1 MYDPVP
7 RSNTLISELLRDGSS
22 GAEIPTQGTA
32 ILTFSLEPGQV
43 DALQEGWKADVLRGL
58 GMRATGERFEVATR
72 LSVKEAGR

>member
-1 MYDPVP
+1 MYHPVSQ
-7 RSNTLISELLRDGSS
+7 SNTLISYLLCVS
-22 GAEIPTQGTA
+22 GAEIPMQGTA